1 MINDTQREFLMW
13 WGSMREGLLYLLAL
27 KMKLLMPYS
36 SVSGCTCVAS
46 TMTG

>member
-1 MINDTQREFLMW
+1 
-13 WGSMREGLLYLLAL
+13 MREELYLLAL